1 MRGGS
6 VLLVSYTQFKH
17 TVLNMG
23 VYAGGGESCVINQQV
38 SQKIL
43 AEEQILYQAARI
55 PDITVHQ
62 Q

>member
-1 MRGGS
+1 MTGGN
-6 VLLVSYTQFKH
+6 VLLASYTQSEH
-17 TVLNMG
+17 WVS
-23 VYAGGGESCVINQQV
+23 VYDGGGGNGCVIDQQV